1 MVWKL
6 KGFQPILKLCRK
18 NLKVANWWFFSF
30 VEGLFDTP
38 SSAVSKQTYFP
49 SLLYFHEEIMH
60 AMNVPPSVPKTKP
73 DRRDLMLKEVENAA
87 GWGMDKRLANVKLS
101 WVDRVYFSVNHYA
114 DKIVRFLRLDKL

>member
-1 MVWKL
+1 
-6 KGFQPILKLCRK
+6 
-18 NLKVANWWFFSF
+18 
-30 VEGLFDTP
+30 
-38 SSAVSKQTYFP
+38 
-49 SLLYFHEEIMH
+49 MH

>member
-1 MVWKL
+1 
-6 KGFQPILKLCRK
+6 
-18 NLKVANWWFFSF
+18 
-30 VEGLFDTP
+30 
-38 SSAVSKQTYFP
+38 
-49 SLLYFHEEIMH
+49 MH

-87 GWGMDKRLANVKLS
+87 GWGMNKRLANVKLS